1 MCNVPVVDLGC
12 LTGLLQ
18 SMAKNVQEKV
28 VKASKLLKVVNIQVL
43 AVIVI
48 VERRFSEVTNAV
60 ATVNDC

>member
-28 VKASKLLKVVNIQVL
+28 VKASKLLKVVNI
-43 AVIVI
+43 
-48 VERRFSEVTNAV
+48 
-60 ATVNDC
+60 